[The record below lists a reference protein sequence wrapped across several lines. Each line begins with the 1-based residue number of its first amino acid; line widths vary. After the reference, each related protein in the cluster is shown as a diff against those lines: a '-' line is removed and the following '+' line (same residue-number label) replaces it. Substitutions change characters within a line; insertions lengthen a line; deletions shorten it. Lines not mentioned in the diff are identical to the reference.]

1 MADNITAPL
10 SSQMSSIS
18 LQRELPYMFKLAEA
32 LLQTGFLPD
41 TLKLPGQVVAIIL
54 AGREL
59 GIPPMTALRTLH
71 IVDGK
76 ISFSA
81 QLQLA
86 LANRAGIRHRFLE
99 ISTTRCEVE
108 LTSPD
113 EEPARYEFTID
124 NAKKAGLLDRSVSP
138 WHKYPKN
145 MLQWRCVSNA
155 ISAHC
160 PEVMLAVYDPDEV
173 IDIEQA
179 KEPRKTPA
187 TDNVVEAEIEPIA
200 EVVATELEA
209 PAETETL
216 MESED
221 EKDAVWAEADSVLS
235 KMATATPPL
244 KGRKFMFAFGPKK
257 GVPLSLGTLE
267 ELAEY
272 GESIRRSLNDPAK
285 EKWRK
290 LNEETLM
297 AVREEY
303 ARKRGKKAA

>member
-1 MADNITAPL
+1 MADHIIAPM

-18 LQRELPYMFKLAEA
+18 LQRELPYMFQLAEA
-32 LLQTGFLPD
+32 LIKTGFLPD
-41 TLKLPGQVVAIIL
+41 TLTLPGQVVAIIL

-71 IVDGK
+71 IVGGK

-86 LANRAGIRHRFLE
+86 LANRAGIKHRFIE
-99 ISTTRCEVE
+99 ISPTRCAVE

-113 EEPARYEFTID
+113 QEPAQYEFTID
-124 NAKKAGLLDRSVSP
+124 DAKKAGLLDGKPSSP
-138 WHKYPKN
+138 WTKYPKN

-160 PEVMLAVYDPDEV
+160 PEVMLSVYDPDEV
-173 IDIEQA
+173 SEFDKV
-179 KEPRKTPA
+179 KERAPA
-187 TDNVVEAEIEPIA
+187 IAEAEIIDEETGEVEPK
-200 EVVATELEA
+200 E
-209 PAETETL
+209 PAEARVEQETE
-216 MESED
+216 
-221 EKDAVWAEADSVLS
+221 DAIWSAASGVLAE
-235 KMATATPPL
+235 MATATPPL
-244 KGRKFMFAFGPKK
+244 KGRKFVFAFGPKK

-267 ELAEY
+267 ELTEY
-272 GESIRRSLNDPAK
+272 GESIRRSLSDPAK
-285 EKWRK
+285 EKWK
-290 LNEETLM
+290 KINEETLI